1 MLLQE
6 KNNSQPGNDTAPKG
20 DPAPVPGSGSG
31 DNGTDPVM
39 GPSGKLQPQKKDPAP
54 LEGESL
60 TGAEGSTTW
69 TYIWLGLMVA
79 LIVFLW
85 QRGHLARFKKHIGEC
100 REQLKKC
107 TWPTRAELY
116 QHTVVV
122 MLSTLLLG
130 LFTFVADLA
139 VTELVWGLLLDTET
153 LLFNKGQTG

>member
-6 KNNSQPGNDTAPKG
+6 KNNLQSGNDTAREG
-20 DPAPVPGSGSG
+20 GLGSG
-31 DNGTDPVM
+31 DNGTVVKPVDPVK
-39 GPSGKLQPQKKDPAP
+39 GSSGELQPPKKDPKT
-54 LEGESL
+54 LEGESAI
-60 TGAEGSTTW
+60 GGEGSTTW
-69 TYIWLGLMVA
+69 TYIWLGLLVA

-100 REQLKKC
+100 REQLRKC
-107 TWPTRAELY
+107 TWPTRGELY

-139 VTELVWGLLLDTET
+139 VTELVWGLLLDTKT
-153 LLFNKGQTG
+153 LLFNTGQTG

>member
-6 KNNSQPGNDTAPKG
+6 ENNSQPGNNTAQEDG
-20 DPAPVPGSGSG
+20 LGSG
-31 DNGTDPVM
+31 DNGTVVKPVDPVKD
-39 GPSGKLQPQKKDPAP
+39 SSRELQPLKKDPEP
-54 LEGESL
+54 LEGESI
-60 TGAEGSTTW
+60 TGGEGSTTW
-69 TYIWLGLMVA
+69 TYIWLGLLVA

-100 REQLKKC
+100 REQLRKC
-107 TWPTRAELY
+107 TWPTRDELY

-139 VTELVWGLLLDTET
+139 VTELVWGLLLDTKT
-153 LLFNKGQTG
+153 LLFDKG